1 MAKILITI
9 YVLMFLTGFGAQSA
23 VAQSVAELEAEI
35 RARNDDMQNLQSELS
50 KLRSELSVINQK
62 SNTLGNAVSELDTTR
77 KKLLTEIKVAE
88 DKIARENSSIK
99 ILEIEIGDKETSINK
114 AKKAISVG
122 ITQMN
127 ELDSESITYK
137 ILSQKNFSEAVN
149 QTNEIIDFQKSLRE
163 NVFQLR
169 QIQQNL
175 SETIT
180 EKEEAKNKLLTYKTE
195 VDGQKKVVEGNKKE
209 KETLLKET
217 KNQEAQYQK
226 IIAEKEKLRA
236 QFEAELQ
243 DLESKIQ
250 FQLDPTSYPKAK
262 NGILAWPLD
271 AVLITQRFGL
281 TEDSPTLYNHRTG
294 AWQGKHAGVDF
305 RANNDKVYA
314 MADGIV
320 LGTGDT
326 DGVCPRASTGVWVLI
341 KYDNGLAST
350 FFHLTSTVVKKDQR
364 VTTGQLVAY
373 SGNTGYSTAPHLH
386 VGLMPASL
394 VSVKTW
400 PSAGCPGK
408 MYTTPVVAGS
418 QYLNALDYL
427 PKATDAMYK

>member
-77 KKLLTEIKVAE
+77 KKLLTEIKIAE
-88 DKIARENSSIK
+88 DKIGRENSSIK

-122 ITQMN
+122 IARMN

-175 SETIT
+175 SNTIT

-195 VDGQKKVVEGNKKE
+195 VEGQKKVVEGNKKE

-217 KNQEAQYQK
+217 KKQETK
-226 IIAEKEKLRA
+226 KKEK
-236 QFEAELQ
+236 
-243 DLESKIQ
+243 K
-250 FQLDPTSYPKAK
+250 K
-262 NGILAWPLD
+262 
-271 AVLITQRFGL
+271 QRNK
-281 TEDSPTLYNHRTG
+281 E
-294 AWQGKHAGVDF
+294 
-305 RANNDKVYA
+305 
-314 MADGIV
+314 
-320 LGTGDT
+320 
-326 DGVCPRASTGVWVLI
+326 
-341 KYDNGLAST
+341 
-350 FFHLTSTVVKKDQR
+350 KKKKKKER
-364 VTTGQLVAY
+364 
-373 SGNTGYSTAPHLH
+373 
-386 VGLMPASL
+386 
-394 VSVKTW
+394 K
-400 PSAGCPGK
+400 K
-408 MYTTPVVAGS
+408 E
-418 QYLNALDYL
+418 
-427 PKATDAMYK
+427 